1 MAEILASYHNNFLP
15 RMASRRHGLEPD
27 DPPPQQGQPFQRT
40 EELAALSER
49 RPVSSLAPNLRR
61 QLNAIV
67 GRGLKSGRATGF
79 SEPIRHAFPPAELQQ
94 PEPSAQEPA
103 QLLPEQRPS
112 KKKLPQFG
120 GGGEKCLVCG
130 TSAYA
135 VERIQLGKHYI
146 HRTCC
151 CCTEC
156 GTALCTAL
164 GTEAE
169 VELDAAGIER
179 LYCSGRSCTGRD
191 HDITHRAEASSAPPA
206 RTKGHAGTA
215 SPKLGATTSIL
226 GTAASTAASPQPPP
240 PRTVESMDQDSA
252 SLQAGHFAQLREV
265 VHGRSAAA
273 GSGAPPR
280 PSRQSSASHCDG
292 GWRRT
297 GGSHSAYS
305 VDERTRSGSI
315 SPEALALSKQRL
327 DGEMRSELAELR
339 LQHKV
344 AELLHSAFR
353 RDLEELLALH
363 AELASHGLHPAI
375 AADVLDPATA
385 TPATTV
391 TASTTGSAG
400 VPRASAGAV
409 SVEAR
414 LSSLERTMHEQLSAL
429 NARWE
434 AHAHESRQMTQ
445 LLCSSFSLGLSLQEQ
460 QARST
465 AALCALASRLDERRN
480 EHHDERRVE
489 RRDEPTCPPTVP
501 TAAAATTHAAA
512 AVPPASTDVPSGSS
526 LGSSAVE
533 RMLLEI
539 ARQQET
545 LLLAVERQ
553 CRSRPDDARAGE
565 SKGSSYGRSLGRSI
579 GRSKLRRISGSRGGT
594 TRGSLGAS
602 GGRRTSTDRACD
614 DDDDGDPSATGWSAP
629 SPLSPRPSSTAK
641 LCLLCEEQ
649 PADAVLYRCGHRC
662 ACLRCAHYMRHQR
675 QPCPLCRAPIDDVIR
690 VYE

>member
-1 MAEILASYHNNFLP
+1 MAEMLEAFHNNFLP

-27 DPPPQQGQPFQRT
+27 EPLPRRGQPPPQRT

-49 RPVSSLAPNLRR
+49 RPVSSLAPNLRL

-94 PEPSAQEPA
+94 PEPAAREPV

-112 KKKLPQFG
+112 KKKLPEFG

-130 TSAYA
+130 TTAYA
-135 VERIQLGKHYI
+135 VERIQLGKHSI

-156 GTALCTAL
+156 GTVLCTAL

-169 VELDAAGIER
+169 LVLDAAGVER
-179 LYCSGRSCTGRD
+179 LYCSGRGCTGRD
-191 HDITHRAEASSAPPA
+191 QYMTHRAEASSAPPA
-206 RTKGHAGTA
+206 IAKGRAGTA
-215 SPKLGATTSIL
+215 APKLGA
-226 GTAASTAASPQPPP
+226 AASTRAASPRPPP
-240 PRTVESMDQDSA
+240 PRTVESMDQESA
-252 SLQAGHFAQLREV
+252 SLRAGHFAQLRGA

-273 GSGAPPR
+273 GSGAPLR
-280 PSRQSSASHCDG
+280 PSRQSSASRCDG
-292 GWRRT
+292 LWRCTR
-297 GGSHSAYS
+297 HA
-305 VDERTRSGSI
+305 VDERTRSGSV

-327 DGEMRSELAELR
+327 DGEILSELAELR

-363 AELASHGLHPAI
+363 AELASHGLHPAL
-375 AADVLDPATA
+375 AADVLDPATV
-385 TPATTV
+385 TPATTFTAPT
-391 TASTTGSAG
+391 TASA
-400 VPRASAGAV
+400 ASAAVPLAGADVV

-414 LSSLERTMHEQLSAL
+414 LLSLERTMQEQLSAL

-434 AHAHESRQMTQ
+434 THAHESRQMTQ

-480 EHHDERRVE
+480 EHCDE
-489 RRDEPTCPPTVP
+489 RRDERPPNVP
-501 TAAAATTHAAA
+501 PAA

-526 LGSSAVE
+526 LASSAAARV
-533 RMLLEI
+533 LLEEV

-545 LLLAVERQ
+545 LLLAVERLWE
-553 CRSRPDDARAGE
+553 CRNRQDDARTGE
-565 SKGSSYGRSLGRSI
+565 PRGRSNGRSI
-579 GRSKLRRISGSRGGT
+579 GRSNLRRVSGSRRGT
-594 TRGSLGAS
+594 TVKYRGSLGAS
-602 GGRRTSTDRACD
+602 GGRRTGTGTDRARDD
-614 DDDDGDPSATGWSAP
+614 DDDDGDLSARGWSAP
-629 SPLSPRPSSTAK
+629 PPLSPRPLSTAK